1 MAQYWYKKDKRV
13 KRVDDDLSTDSK
25 KELKDNGYVQVSDR
39 RNPENTIISKPKP
52 KAKAKPK
59 AKPKAK
65 TRSKKK

>member
-39 RNPENTIISKPKP
+39 RNPENTIIKQS
-52 KAKAKPK
+52 KPK
-59 AKPKAK
+59 AKPKRK